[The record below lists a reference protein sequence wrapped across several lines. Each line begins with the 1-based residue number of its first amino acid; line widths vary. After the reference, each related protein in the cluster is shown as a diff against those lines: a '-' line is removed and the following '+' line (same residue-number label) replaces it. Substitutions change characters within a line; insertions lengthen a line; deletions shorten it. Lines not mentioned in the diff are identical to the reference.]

1 MGMELGSDWRRIRDH
16 VARSSLL
23 LFADVDVG
31 EEGLPSPPP
40 REGVRKV
47 RMGRMAVMTGRKRD
61 RSRIGGGRMLD
72 VFVMGYWIDVLEYY
86 LALMD

>member
-16 VARSSLL
+16 VARSSL
-23 LFADVDVG
+23 FVDTVDVG

-47 RMGRMAVMTGRKRD
+47 RMGRMADMTGRKRD

-72 VFVMGYWIDVLEYY
+72 VFVMGYWLIDVHEYY

>member
-1 MGMELGSDWRRIRDH
+1 M
-16 VARSSLL
+16 
-23 LFADVDVG
+23 AD
-31 EEGLPSPPP
+31 
-40 REGVRKV
+40 
-47 RMGRMAVMTGRKRD
+47 MTGRKRD